1 MAGMAGTPHRAHHAL
16 LLDGVALSA
25 VAMWSLM
32 VVAMML
38 PTALPAVRHV
48 AANSLR
54 RRRPGAMLTF
64 AAAFVLIWVAFG
76 VVLLLAAPAWSAL
89 DRTAVGAGALALP
102 AGWQLTGTSAVRWP
116 SHRPSPLPPTGRRPP
131 WASSAS
137 PFATA
142 PRASAPVGR

>member
-1 MAGMAGTPHRAHHAL
+1 
-16 LLDGVALSA
+16 
-25 VAMWSLM
+25 M

-76 VVLLLAAPAWSAL
+76 VAAPAG
-89 DRTAVGAGALALP
+89 GARV
-102 AGWQLTGTSAVRWP
+102 VR
-116 SHRPSPLPPTGRRPP
+116 
-131 WASSAS
+131 A
-137 PFATA
+137 
-142 PRASAPVGR
+142 